1 MTCGERCAS
10 FNRESILEDELTLL
24 TRRALGVMAFACIAV
39 SPVQAQTIPGNQ
51 IKIIVPFPAGGTTDI
66 LARFVAQYLGDKLGV
81 AVIVENRPGASGTIG
96 SDVVAKSPPDGSVVL
111 ITATHHVIN
120 PSLRKSLPYD
130 TQKDFSPIAVVATAP
145 NALCVTK
152 DFPAKTVGELIA
164 MAKAQPGQL
173 SFGSSGI
180 GGANHL
186 AGELFKQMAG
196 VTIEHIPYK
205 GAAPAMN
212 DLIGGHI
219 PIMFDTLPTV
229 LPAAQA
235 GNIRVLAVT
244 SLQRAASLP
253 DVPTLDEAG
262 VTGFEA
268 TSWFG
273 MYMPQANGNPVYG
286 RLVAAMGEMMAA
298 PVTRE
303 KFATQGVEPGRRT
316 GTDFAA
322 FVESEITKWGAVVKA
337 ANVPLE

>member
-1 MTCGERCAS
+1 MKQLAR
-10 FNRESILEDELTLL
+10 I
-24 TRRALGVMAFACIAV
+24 ALAVLAFACVTV
-39 SPVQAQTIPGNQ
+39 SGAQAQSFPGNQ

-81 AVIVENRPGASGTIG
+81 TTIVENRPGASGTIG
-96 SDVVAKSPPDGSVVL
+96 SEVVAKSPADGSVLL

-145 NALCVTK
+145 NALCVSK
-152 DFPAKTVGELIA
+152 DFPAKTVAELIA
-164 MAKAQPGQL
+164 MAKKQPGKL

-186 AGELFKQMAG
+186 SGELFEQMAG
-196 VTIEHIPYK
+196 INIEHIPYK

-229 LPAAQA
+229 LPAAEA
-235 GNIRVLAVT
+235 GSIRVLAVT

-253 DVPTLDEAG
+253 NVPTLDEAG
-262 VTGFEA
+262 VKGFEA

-273 MYMPQANGNPVYG
+273 MYMPQADGSPVYKK
-286 RLVAAMGEMMAA
+286 LVEAMKDILAA
-298 PVTRE
+298 PATRE
-303 KFATQGVEPGRRT
+303 KFATQGVEPGKLT
-316 GTDFAA
+316 GGEFGT
-322 FVESEITKWGAVVKA
+322 FVDAEIKKWAAVVKT